1 MTSGESLAGRRAVPH
16 HGPMRILLGLI
27 SAACLVVFAVFLFLH
42 VVNVVG
48 YSAEGTD
55 TDITCTTPVP
65 VQDTPTIQRCVGRE
79 EAGAAISNAVYGGA
93 ALVAGAGFAVAAAV
107 AGRPKQPPAQT
118 VMQAP
123 PGQRPGPGPRP
134 DQRP

>member
-1 MTSGESLAGRRAVPH
+1 
-16 HGPMRILLGLI
+16 MRILLGLV
-27 SAACLVVFAVFLFLH
+27 SAACLLVFAAFLFLH
-42 VVNVVG
+42 VANVVG

-65 VQDTPTIQRCVGRE
+65 AQNTPTIQRCVGRE

-107 AGRPKQPPAQT
+107 AGWPKQPPAQV

-123 PGQRPGPGPRP
+123 AGQRPGPGPRSDLRPDLRPDQGP
-134 DQRP
+134 DQRR